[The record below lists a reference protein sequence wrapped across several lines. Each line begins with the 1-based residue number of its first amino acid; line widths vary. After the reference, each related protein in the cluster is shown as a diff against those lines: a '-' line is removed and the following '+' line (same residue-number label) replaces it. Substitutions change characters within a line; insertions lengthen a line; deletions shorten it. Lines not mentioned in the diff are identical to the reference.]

1 MILERII
8 ARVGLVGI
16 LAGLLALSIIG
27 HVWQFRVSA
36 SAEARSEAA
45 CAARI
50 AGMAE
55 RVAVE
60 SARAE
65 GLSLRLSRETA
76 ARAAAESARIHDET
90 IRYVDRI
97 RTIRVPVPAACHAPM
112 PDGVRDALTD
122 AARAANRRL

>member
-1 MILERII
+1 M
-8 ARVGLVGI
+8 I
-16 LAGLLALSIIG
+16 LAGLAARVGVVGWLAAALAVSVG
-27 HVWQFRVSA
+27 ANLWQLRASA

-76 ARAAAESARIHDET
+76 ARAAAESARITTET
-90 IRYVDRI
+90 RRYVDRI
-97 RTIRVPVPAACHAPM
+97 RTIRVPVPSECHADM
-112 PDGVRDALTD
+112 PPGVRDSLRD
-122 AARAANRRL
+122 AARAADSGL

>member
-1 MILERII
+1 MILAGLA
-8 ARVGLVGI
+8 ARVGLAGWLAAALAVSVGAN
-16 LAGLLALSIIG
+16 L
-27 HVWQFRVSA
+27 WQLRA
-36 SAEARSEAA
+36 SAGAADRAEAA

-50 AGMAE
+50 TSMAE
-55 RVAVE
+55 QVAAQ

-97 RTIRVPVPAACHAPM
+97 RTIRVPVPAECHAPM
-112 PDGVRDALTD
+112 PDGVRDALSD